1 MKEKASDQ
9 TIVVNGI
16 AIAPGVVET
25 VISLAAAEVPGVA
38 SVGSAGPIDLIAS
51 ALNAGKGVASAGIT
65 AVVDDDGAVGVDLT
79 IKVYYGYR
87 IAEVADN
94 VRTAVADAVKGQIGA
109 EVTHVDIFVDALA
122 SEE

>member
-1 MKEKASDQ
+1 MKEKAADQ

-38 SVGSAGPIDLIAS
+38 SVGSAGPIDLIAA
-51 ALNAGKGVASAGIT
+51 ALNAGKGISSTGIKVSMDENNAVA
-65 AVVDDDGAVGVDLT
+65 VDLT
-79 IKVYYGYR
+79 IKAYYGYR
-87 IAEVADN
+87 ISEVADN
-94 VRTAVADAVKGQIGA
+94 VRTAVADAIKGQIGT
-109 EVTHVDIFVDALA
+109 EVTRVDIYVDALA